1 MSSSLEPHQQNL
13 EEHSLVDH
21 LVELRKRVIYIV
33 IGVAV
38 GAIVSWFFK
47 EQIFDLI
54 RSPISPYLKDSDG
67 GLIYTSPME
76 NFMAY
81 IKMSALSGL
90 ILSCPFWLYHLWK
103 FIAPALYKNE
113 RKYAVG
119 FIFLGSLLFI
129 AGVSFVYFVV
139 YPIAFEFLLSF
150 GSGQDQA
157 LIKVSEYLSFF
168 FNTTLLFGLAFEMP
182 LILSILG
189 VLGVINKSFL
199 VKNRRYAI
207 MILALSSAVMT
218 PPDPASMLLMML
230 PMLLL
235 FELSI
240 ILVGVLSPKERS
252 L

>member
-1 MSSSLEPHQQNL
+1 MATPESINSDGEL
-13 EEHSLVDH
+13 EEISLVDH

-33 IGVAV
+33 AGVAL
-38 GAIVSWFFK
+38 GAIVSWFYK
-47 EQIFDLI
+47 EAIFDLI
-54 RSPISPYLKDSDG
+54 RSPISPYLKDSNG

-90 ILSCPFWLYHLWK
+90 IISCPFWLYHLWK
-103 FIAPALYKNE
+103 FIAPALYKDE
-113 RKYAVG
+113 KKYAVG
-119 FIFLGSLLFI
+119 FITLGSCLF
-129 AGVSFVYFVV
+129 AGGVSFVYFVV

-150 GSGQDQA
+150 GRGQDQA

-168 FNTTLLFGLAFEMP
+168 LNTTLLFGLAFEMP

-189 VLGVINKSFL
+189 VMGVIDRKFL

-207 MILALSSAVMT
+207 MVLALTSAVMT

-235 FELSI
+235 YELSI
-240 ILVGVLSPKERS
+240 ILVGLLGEKKT
-252 L
+252 